1 MSSNNS
7 KPKTEKVVET
17 KAEEIKPEVKTDAPA
32 VTEPEVKADDV
43 KPEETKVDIEKAA
56 AEATAKADVK
66 PEVKT
71 AIPAIHVEPQTEV
84 KLELAKKTL
93 AAEKEKEA
101 DKQRGI
107 YSAMG
112 KFTIIRN

>member
-17 KAEEIKPEVKTDAPA
+17 KAEDVKPEVKTDAPA

-43 KPEETKVDIEKAA
+43 KPEETKVDAEKADE
-56 AEATAKADVK
+56 EAPAKAEDVK
-66 PEVKT
+66 PEVK
-71 AIPAIHVEPQTEV
+71 AEEID
-84 KLELAKKTL
+84 KLALAKKTL
-93 AAEKEKEA
+93 EAEKEKEA
-101 DKQRGI
+101 DKQKGI

-112 KFTIIRN
+112 KFTIVRN

>member
-17 KAEEIKPEVKTDAPA
+17 KAE
-32 VTEPEVKADDV
+32 
-43 KPEETKVDIEKAA
+43 
-56 AEATAKADVK
+56 DVK
-66 PEVKT
+66 PEVK
-71 AIPAIHVEPQTEV
+71 AEEID
-84 KLELAKKTL
+84 KLALAKKTL

-101 DKQRGI
+101 DKQKGI

-112 KFTIIRN
+112 KFTIVRN

>member
-17 KAEEIKPEVKTDAPA
+17 KAEDVKPEVKTDAPA
-32 VTEPEVKADDV
+32 VTEPEVKA
-43 KPEETKVDIEKAA
+43 E
-56 AEATAKADVK
+56 DVK
-66 PEVKT
+66 PEVK
-71 AIPAIHVEPQTEV
+71 AEEID
-84 KLELAKKTL
+84 KLALAKKTL

-101 DKQRGI
+101 DKQKGI

-112 KFTIIRN
+112 KFTIVRN

>member
-17 KAEEIKPEVKTDAPA
+17 KQKSTKKCCRSLDLQHFFLEKTEIV
-32 VTEPEVKADDV
+32 V
-43 KPEETKVDIEKAA
+43 ETK
-56 AEATAKADVK
+56 AEDVK
-66 PEVKT
+66 PEVK
-71 AIPAIHVEPQTEV
+71 AEEID
-84 KLELAKKTL
+84 KLALAKKTL

-101 DKQRGI
+101 DKQKGI

-112 KFTIIRN
+112 KFTIVRN

>member
-17 KAEEIKPEVKTDAPA
+17 KAE
-32 VTEPEVKADDV
+32 
-43 KPEETKVDIEKAA
+43 
-56 AEATAKADVK
+56 DVK
-66 PEVKT
+66 PEVK
-71 AIPAIHVEPQTEV
+71 AEEID
-84 KLELAKKTL
+84 KLALAKKTL

-101 DKQRGI
+101 DKQKGI

-112 KFTIIRN
+112 KFTIVSN

>member
-17 KAEEIKPEVKTDAPA
+17 KAE
-32 VTEPEVKADDV
+32 
-43 KPEETKVDIEKAA
+43 
-56 AEATAKADVK
+56 DVK
-66 PEVKT
+66 PEVK
-71 AIPAIHVEPQTEV
+71 AEEID
-84 KLELAKKTL
+84 KLALAKKTL

-101 DKQRGI
+101 DKQKGI

>member
-32 VTEPEVKADDV
+32 VTESEVKADDV
-43 KPEETKVDIEKAA
+43 KPEVKA
-56 AEATAKADVK
+56 EEID
-66 PEVKT
+66 
-71 AIPAIHVEPQTEV
+71 
-84 KLELAKKTL
+84 KLALAKKTL

-101 DKQRGI
+101 DKQKGI